1 MFILKLVGKIL
12 LLPVWLILFVIGLAV
27 KMTVQTYTV
36 VRGILGFIFTLL
48 IIATAYCYHDWV
60 QVILAFYKT
69 YKPAIYILPVHSSGS
84 GFSINSPFSE
94 AVRWMEF
101 LTA

>member
-1 MFILKLVGKIL
+1 MFILKFAGKIL

-27 KMTVQTYTV
+27 KMTVHTYAV

-60 QVILAFYKT
+60 QVVFLFALSVILYL
-69 YKPAIYILPVHSSGS
+69 ILFAGVFVDTVLDMTRERIIDFIIS
-84 GFSINSPFSE
+84 
-94 AVRWMEF
+94 
-101 LTA
+101 

>member
-1 MFILKLVGKIL
+1 MFILKFAGKIL

-27 KMTVQTYTV
+27 KMTVQTYAV

-60 QVILAFYKT
+60 QVAQYDTMAGIFRKSEIPITATAMEQTK
-69 YKPAIYILPVHSSGS
+69 SS
-84 GFSINSPFSE
+84 
-94 AVRWMEF
+94 
-101 LTA
+101 T